1 VADLVWPKCGGK
13 YSWDDVTSG
22 TALVL
27 TLPLLAREEL
37 PSYLH
42 TVANIPASVI
52 AIGAGKFIQLCR
64 GAGRSKVEKSLLY
77 AMNCSSSTH
86 PTNAVLLHRVLGA
99 DRIKIVVEVL
109 ADVSAGEEL
118 LWKYGGEKY

>member
-1 VADLVWPKCGGK
+1 MADLVWPKCGGK

-42 TVANIPASVI
+42 TVANLPASVI
-52 AIGAGKFIQLCR
+52 AIGGDKFVQLCR
-64 GAGRSKVEKSLLY
+64 GTEKSLLY
-77 AMNCSSSTH
+77 AMNCSSSTRH
-86 PTNAVLLHRVLGA
+86 PNTVLLHRVLGA
-99 DRIKIVVEVL
+99 DRIKIVAEVL

-118 LWKYGGEKY
+118 LWKYGGDKY

>member
-1 VADLVWPKCGGK
+1 MADLVWPKCGGK

-52 AIGAGKFIQLCR
+52 AIGGDKFVQLCR
-64 GAGRSKVEKSLLY
+64 GTEKLLLY
-77 AMNCSSSTH
+77 AMNCSSSAH
-86 PTNAVLLHRVLGA
+86 PANAALLYRELGA
-99 DRIKIVVEVL
+99 DIKAVVEVL
-109 ADVSAGEEL
+109 ADVAIHTL
-118 LWKYGGEKY
+118 QMQLQLIWI